1 MQGPFP
7 LTRELVLIGGG
18 HTHALVL
25 RRWGMN
31 PLPGARLTLINPGPE
46 APYTGMLPGFVA
58 GHYDRDDL
66 MIDLVRLTRFA
77 GARLVLG
84 AAKAI
89 DPANRRIHVPGRHPI
104 HYDVA
109 SINIGVGSGLP
120 DLPGFSE
127 CAVAAKPLEP
137 FAAAWL
143 RFRAAVLDGSAK
155 AQVAVIGGGVGGVE
169 LSLAISHAV
178 RSAGRS
184 VEVTIIEMASALPGL
199 GTRTRAALLTD
210 LDRHGIRLIEG
221 VTVSAVEPDVV
232 ALSDG
237 NEVRAQF
244 TVGVAGSRPQSW
256 LASTGLDLTRGFV
269 AVDATLRSSDPNIY
283 AAGDCAMLPTAR
295 PKAGVYAVRQAPVLH
310 HNLRA
315 ALSGNVRRTY
325 RPQRDF
331 LKLISC
337 GGKTAI
343 ADKYGGR
350 LTGRWIWGWKDRIDR
365 RFMDNFHDLPARTA
379 PNIPTEYAQGFDTA
393 VTEKALCGGCG
404 AKIAATPLAETLA
417 ALPRRARDDIMT
429 GPGEDAA
436 VLGIGEAM
444 QVVTTDHLRAFTED
458 PWTMSRIAAIHS
470 MGDIWAMG
478 ARPQA
483 AFANVILPRL
493 SESQQR
499 VWLAEIMAA
508 ASDAFM
514 AAGAEIAGGHSSLG
528 SELTIGFT
536 VTGLLER
543 PAIMLDGAKPG
554 DRLVLT
560 KPIGSGTVLAAEM
573 AMEARGDWT
582 VRALGEM
589 ERPQGHAAEIL
600 HDANAMTDVT
610 GFGLAGHLMDICSAS
625 KVTARLDLSKIPLLD
640 GAKELSVRG
649 VRSTLHYGN
658 RKIASRMLIPETD
671 LAELLFDPQTAG
683 GLLASVPPDTTHDR
697 LLALRN
703 AGYPAAG
710 IGWIVEGPPFIEILR
725 SQHDTIAQ
733 MRSAA
738 RSSSASV
745 RSSNTTSPHTAT
757 FRTIRDF
764 P

>member
-18 HTHALVL
+18 HTHALIL
-25 RRWGMN
+25 RHWGMN
-31 PLPGARLTLINPGPE
+31 PLPGVRLTLINPGPE

-84 AAKAI
+84 AAETI
-89 DPANRRIHVPGRHPI
+89 DPANRRIHVPGRHSI
-104 HYDVA
+104 HYDIA

-120 DLPGFSE
+120 DIPGFSE
-127 CAVAAKPLEP
+127 CAVAAKPLQP

-143 RFRAAVLDGSAK
+143 RFRAAVMDGSAK
-155 AQVAVIGGGVGGVE
+155 ARVAVIGGGVGGVE
-169 LSLAISHAV
+169 LSLAISHAI
-178 RSAGRS
+178 RSAGRT
-184 VEVTIIEMASALPGL
+184 VDVTIIEMANALPGL
-199 GTRTRAALLTD
+199 GAGARATLLGD

-237 NEVRAQF
+237 NEVPAQF
-244 TVGVAGSRPQSW
+244 TVGVAGARPQDW
-256 LASTGLDLTRGFV
+256 LDSTGLDLTRGFV
-269 AVDATLRSSDPNIY
+269 TVDATLRSSDPNIY
-283 AAGDCAMLPTAR
+283 AAGDCATLPAAR
-295 PKAGVYAVRQAPVLH
+295 PRAGVYAVRQAPVLH

-315 ALSGNVRRTY
+315 ALSGAGRREY

-331 LKLISC
+331 LKLISR
-337 GGKTAI
+337 GGRSGI

-350 LTGRWIWGWKDRIDR
+350 LTGHWVWRWKDRIDR
-365 RFMDNFHDLPARTA
+365 RFMDNFHDLPAMAA
-379 PNIPTEYAQGFDTA
+379 PRIPAEYAKGLDTA
-393 VTEKALCGGCG
+393 IAEKALCGGCG
-404 AKIAATPLAETLA
+404 AKIAATPLAETLS
-417 ALPRRARDDIMT
+417 ALPRRVRDDILT
-429 GPGEDAA
+429 GPGDDAA
-436 VLGIGEAM
+436 ILGMGGTTQA
-444 QVVTTDHLRAFTED
+444 VTTDHLRAFTED
-458 PWTMSRIAAIHS
+458 PWTVSRVAAIHS

-478 ARPQA
+478 AKPQA
-483 AFANVILPRL
+483 AFATVILPRL

-508 ASDAFM
+508 ASDAFL

-543 PAIMLDGAKPG
+543 PAITLDGAKPG
-554 DRLVLT
+554 DRLILT
-560 KPIGSGTVLAAEM
+560 KPIGSGTVLAADM
-573 AMEARGDWT
+573 AMRARGIWT
-582 VRALGEM
+582 VRTLEEM

-610 GFGLAGHLMDICSAS
+610 GFGLAGHLMNICGAS
-625 KVTARLDLSKIPLLD
+625 KVTARLNLSKIPLLD
-640 GAKELSVRG
+640 GAGELSVQG

-658 RKIASRMLIPETD
+658 RKIASRMRLPETD

-683 GLLASVPPDTTHDR
+683 GLLASVPSETARDR

-710 IGWIVEGPPFIEILR
+710 IGWLAEGPPFIEVLG
-725 SQHDTIAQ
+725 
-733 MRSAA
+733 
-738 RSSSASV
+738 
-745 RSSNTTSPHTAT
+745 P
-757 FRTIRDF
+757 
-764 P
+764 